1 MRAAARN
8 QILREQQGQKGV
20 AKNTSQRGGLRSLL
34 PGAEFECGCVAT
46 ISLSPAQQATRS
58 TVALKALMAVTGLIL
73 IGYLL
78 AHMYGNL
85 KVFAGPAAFNEYAHH
100 LRTLGEPILPYSGV
114 LWIIRVILIVSIFAH
129 MYAAFTLWSRARKAR
144 GGLRRY
150 RSNKARRGVQRTYA
164 SFTLRW
170 GGVVIVLFVI
180 YHLLHLTWNIIHPGG
195 AAATPYDR
203 VVNGFQI
210 WSVVLAYTI
219 AVLAVG
225 LHVRHG
231 TWSALTT
238 LGANTSSLARQR
250 LNVIAYAVAGLLTIG
265 FLLPPF
271 AILFGF
277 VN

>member
-1 MRAAARN
+1 
-8 QILREQQGQKGV
+8 L
-20 AKNTSQRGGLRSLL
+20 T
-34 PGAEFECGCVAT
+34 
-46 ISLSPAQQATRS
+46 PAQQATRS
-58 TVALKALMAVTGLIL
+58 TVALKALMAITGLIL

-85 KVFAGPAAFNEYAHH
+85 MVFAGADTFNEYAHH
-100 LRTLGEPILPYSGV
+100 LRTLGQPILPYSGA
-114 LWIIRVILIVSIFAH
+114 LWIIRAILIVSIAGH

-144 GGLRRY
+144 SGVRRY
-150 RSNKARRGVQRTYA
+150 HSNKARLGVQRTYA

-219 AVLAVG
+219 AVIAVG

-231 TWSALTT
+231 TWSALAT
-238 LGANTSSLARQR
+238 LGTNTSSLARQR
-250 LNVIAYAVAGLLTIG
+250 LNVLAYAVAGLLTIG

-277 VN
+277 VS

>member
-1 MRAAARN
+1 
-8 QILREQQGQKGV
+8 
-20 AKNTSQRGGLRSLL
+20 
-34 PGAEFECGCVAT
+34 
-46 ISLSPAQQATRS
+46 
-58 TVALKALMAVTGLIL
+58 MAVSGLIL
-73 IGYLL
+73 LGYLL

-85 KVFAGPAAFNEYAHH
+85 KVFAGPEAFNEYAHH
-100 LRTLGEPILPYSGV
+100 LRILGEPILPYSGA
-114 LWIIRVILIVSIFAH
+114 LWLIRVILIVSVAAH
-129 MYAAFTLWSRARKAR
+129 MYAAFTLWSRAHKAR
-144 GGLRRY
+144 GGVRRY
-150 RSNKARRGVQRTYA
+150 YSNKARRGVQRTYA

-180 YHLLHLTWNIIHPGG
+180 YHLLHLTWNIVHPGG
-195 AAATPYDR
+195 AAAEPYAR

-210 WSVVLAYTI
+210 WWVVLAYTI
-219 AVLAVG
+219 AVIAVG

-271 AILFGF
+271 AILFGL
-277 VN
+277 VS

>member
-1 MRAAARN
+1 
-8 QILREQQGQKGV
+8 
-20 AKNTSQRGGLRSLL
+20 
-34 PGAEFECGCVAT
+34 
-46 ISLSPAQQATRS
+46 
-58 TVALKALMAVTGLIL
+58 MAVTGLIL
-73 IGYLL
+73 IAYLL

-85 KVFAGPAAFNEYAHH
+85 KVFAGPVAFNEYAHH
-100 LRTLGEPILPYSGV
+100 LRTLGQPILPYSGALWVIRAV
-114 LWIIRVILIVSIFAH
+114 LIISVIGH
-129 MYAAFTLWSRARKAR
+129 MYAAFRLWSRARHAR
-144 GGLRRY
+144 GGVRRY
-150 RSNKARRGVQRTYA
+150 HSNKARTGVQRTYA
-164 SFTLRW
+164 SVTLRW

-180 YHLLHLTWNIIHPGG
+180 YHLLHLTWNIIHHGG
-195 AAATPYDR
+195 AAATPFDR

-219 AVLAVG
+219 AVIAVG

-277 VN
+277 VS

>member
-1 MRAAARN
+1 
-8 QILREQQGQKGV
+8 
-20 AKNTSQRGGLRSLL
+20 
-34 PGAEFECGCVAT
+34 
-46 ISLSPAQQATRS
+46 
-58 TVALKALMAVTGLIL
+58 
-73 IGYLL
+73 
-78 AHMYGNL
+78 
-85 KVFAGPAAFNEYAHH
+85 
-100 LRTLGEPILPYSGV
+100 
-114 LWIIRVILIVSIFAH
+114 LIVSIFVH

-144 GGLRRY
+144 GGLKRY
-150 RSNKARRGVQRTYA
+150 YSNKARLGVQRTYA

-219 AVLAVG
+219 AVVAVG

-277 VN
+277 VS

>member
-1 MRAAARN
+1 
-8 QILREQQGQKGV
+8 
-20 AKNTSQRGGLRSLL
+20 
-34 PGAEFECGCVAT
+34 
-46 ISLSPAQQATRS
+46 
-58 TVALKALMAVTGLIL
+58 
-73 IGYLL
+73 
-78 AHMYGNL
+78 
-85 KVFAGPAAFNEYAHH
+85 
-100 LRTLGEPILPYSGV
+100 
-114 LWIIRVILIVSIFAH
+114 
-129 MYAAFTLWSRARKAR
+129 
-144 GGLRRY
+144 
-150 RSNKARRGVQRTYA
+150 
-164 SFTLRW
+164 
-170 GGVVIVLFVI
+170 VI

-195 AAATPYDR
+195 AAATPYAR

-219 AVLAVG
+219 AVIAVG

-277 VN
+277 VS

>member
-1 MRAAARN
+1 
-8 QILREQQGQKGV
+8 
-20 AKNTSQRGGLRSLL
+20 
-34 PGAEFECGCVAT
+34 
-46 ISLSPAQQATRS
+46 
-58 TVALKALMAVTGLIL
+58 MAITGLIL

-85 KVFAGPAAFNEYAHH
+85 KIFAGEAAFNDYAHH
-100 LRTLGEPILPYSGV
+100 LRTLGEPLLPYSGA
-114 LWIIRVILIVSIFAH
+114 LWVIRAVLIVSVLGH
-129 MYAAFTLWSRARKAR
+129 MYAAFNLWSRAHRAR
-144 GGLRRY
+144 GGTRRY
-150 RSNKARRGVQRTYA
+150 HSNKSRTGVQRTYA

-170 GGVVIVLFVI
+170 GGVVILLFVI
-180 YHLLHLTWNIIHPGG
+180 YHLLHLTWNTIHPGG
-195 AAATPYDR
+195 AAAEPYDR

-219 AVLAVG
+219 AMIAVG
-225 LHVRHG
+225 FHVRHG

-250 LNVIAYAVAGLLTIG
+250 LNVIAYVVAAVVTIG

-277 VN
+277 VS

>member
-1 MRAAARN
+1 
-8 QILREQQGQKGV
+8 
-20 AKNTSQRGGLRSLL
+20 
-34 PGAEFECGCVAT
+34 VAT
-46 ISLSPAQQATRS
+46 ISLSPAARQATRS

-73 IGYLL
+73 ISYLL

-85 KVFAGPAAFNEYAHH
+85 KAFAGPEAFNEYAHH
-100 LRTLGEPILPYSGV
+100 LRTLGEPILPYSGA
-114 LWIIRVILIVSIFAH
+114 LWVIRVVLIISVLGH
-129 MYAAFTLWSRARKAR
+129 MYAAFSLWSRARKAR

-150 RSNKARRGVQRTYA
+150 YSNKARLGVQRTYA

-170 GGVVIVLFVI
+170 GGVVILLFVI
-180 YHLLHLTWNIIHPGG
+180 YHLLHLTWNIVHPGG
-195 AAATPYDR
+195 AAAEPYDR
-203 VVNGFQI
+203 LVNGFQI

-219 AVLAVG
+219 AVIAVG

-238 LGANTSSLARQR
+238 LGANTSSLARRR
-250 LNVIAYAVAGLLTIG
+250 LNVLAYAVAGLLTVG

-277 VN
+277 VS

>member
-1 MRAAARN
+1 
-8 QILREQQGQKGV
+8 
-20 AKNTSQRGGLRSLL
+20 
-34 PGAEFECGCVAT
+34 VAT

-129 MYAAFTLWSRARKAR
+129 MYAAFTLWSRARRAR

-150 RSNKARRGVQRTYA
+150 HSNKARLGVQRTYA

-170 GGVVIVLFVI
+170 GGVLIVLFVI

-219 AVLAVG
+219 AVIAVG

-277 VN
+277 VS